1 MNEVPNHEPAEA
13 DPDPSLESPA
23 DATAP
28 VVPDEL
34 IKGDWHRRLVLP
46 DRHGHLR
53 LTPVKTARGARDGPA
68 TGIRYL
74 DDPQR
79 NSA

>member
-1 MNEVPNHEPAEA
+1 MNEVLNHESAEA
-13 DPDPSLESPA
+13 EDSLEGQA

-46 DRHGHLR
+46 DRNGHLR
-53 LTPVKTARGARDGPA
+53 LTPVKTSRGARGGPA
-68 TGIRYL
+68 TRIRYL

>member
-1 MNEVPNHEPAEA
+1 MNEVLNHETAEA
-13 DPDPSLESPA
+13 DGSLENPA

-53 LTPVKTARGARDGPA
+53 LTPVKTSRGARAGPA
-68 TGIRYL
+68 TRFRYL

>member
-1 MNEVPNHEPAEA
+1 MNEMLNHEPAEA
-13 DPDPSLESPA
+13 DPSLESPA

-46 DRHGHLR
+46 DQHGHLR
-53 LTPVKTARGARDGPA
+53 LTPVKTVRGARGVPA
-68 TGIRYL
+68 TRIRYL

>member
-1 MNEVPNHEPAEA
+1 MNELLNHEPGEV
-13 DPDPSLESPA
+13 DDSLESPA

-46 DRHGHLR
+46 DQHGHLR
-53 LTPVKTARGARDGPA
+53 LTPVKTSRGPRAGPA
-68 TGIRYL
+68 TRIRYL